1 MKFYELTTTLH
12 KLEEAR
18 ANMTA
23 DQRVKT
29 AKLLL
34 DTAMVLTSD
43 LRNAVQEDDAA
54 TKRRKAKRRE
64 TEVDPKPP
72 VKPVRVAE
80 PPKAKKPKYSG
91 NHAPSARR

>member
-12 KLEEAR
+12 KLEVAR
-18 ANMTA
+18 ANMTTH
-23 DQRVKT
+23 QRVKI

-72 VKPVRVAE
+72 VKPVSIAK
-80 PPKAKKPKYSG
+80 PTKPKKPKYNG
-91 NHAPSARR
+91 LGA

>member
-1 MKFYELTTTLH
+1 MKSYELTTTLH
-12 KLEEAR
+12 KLEAAC

-34 DTAMVLTSD
+34 DTATVLTSD
-43 LRNAVQEDDAA
+43 LRSQVREDDAA

-64 TEVDPKPP
+64 TEVDLKPP
-72 VKPVRVAE
+72 VKPVSVAK
-80 PPKAKKPKYSG
+80 PTKPKKPKYSG
-91 NHAPSARR
+91 LGA